1 MKRKVLNIFLCGLA
15 TFSLTA
21 SLTSCEDYFD
31 DVPNNATSLED
42 VFTNRGQ
49 TLQWLTQV
57 YSYIPDSRRMR
68 FSDATSYCWRTAS
81 MEGYLPWD
89 TGTVPLT
96 DIILGTMYPS
106 TGFVQSLWT
115 ESYRGIQYANV
126 FLANV
131 DKNQYLTDEE
141 KEWTKAECHALR
153 AYFYFNLMKEYGPVP
168 VIGDVIYGVD
178 APLSSMQ
185 LPRNTVDDCFDYIIT
200 ELKASINGGHLV
212 SQFNKEGEFD
222 TQFRGNMTQEMAE
235 GILSEVYMFRASYL
249 FNGDPFYKSMK
260 NPDGT
265 PLFPQSKDL
274 KKWED
279 ARDAALAIIKSG
291 KYQLELRTL
300 AGEQTSDISKSCPY
314 QSCRY
319 ASLGTDNNREMIV
332 YRSRYDG
339 DVYPMTPRHTGIDNA
354 QRGAGGY
361 SVPLQFVDMFFTSK
375 GLRIEDDP
383 DYYTY
388 DNNEIASLNARA
400 YAKTTVYN
408 DKFSGYEYFK
418 PGSGKPVMKQFYD
431 REPRFYLAITFQ
443 NRRWDFDNSRTYYT
457 QMQFNGNS
465 GSDGKTHEYPVFG
478 TIGRKVYPGNVS
490 GVNNAVLLR
499 LGEVYLNYAEACCEL
514 GDLSTAMHYV
524 NLIRSRAGVA
534 EYKGLAAED
543 ITAKDKRGQTRID
556 LGNLTQDLVRKV
568 IYRER
573 IIELSFENKYYFDV
587 RRWGVA
593 DMAQGDG
600 WVYPAWHKGGEGGDI
615 MGFNVNNSGTPE
627 EQAKPDANFYK
638 RVVTQKRVFTKRMSF
653 LPIPQEEV
661 NRDKQIVQNQGWATE
676 EESGE

>member
-42 VFTNRGQ
+42 VFNNRGQ

-57 YSYIPDSRRMR
+57 YSYIPDSRRIR
-68 FSDATSYCWRTAS
+68 YSDATSYCWRTGS

-89 TGTVPLT
+89 TSTVPLT

-106 TGFVQSLWT
+106 TGFVQNLWT
-115 ESYRGIQYANV
+115 ESYRAIQYANI

-131 DKNQYLTDEE
+131 DKNPMLTDKE

-168 VIGDVIYGVD
+168 IVGDRVFGVDDPIGDM
-178 APLSSMQ
+178 S
-185 LPRNTVDDCFDYIIT
+185 LPRATVDECYDYIIT
-200 ELKASINGGHLV
+200 ELKGAINGGHLV
-212 SQFNKEGEFD
+212 SQFNESGEFD
-222 TQFRGNMTQEMAE
+222 SQFRGNMTQEMTE

-249 FNGDPFYKSMK
+249 YNGDPYYMNMK

-279 ARDAALAIIKSG
+279 ARDAALAIINSG
-291 KYQLELRTL
+291 KYQLELRGVDGSQVTDV
-300 AGEQTSDISKSCPY
+300 TKSSPY

-319 ASLGTDNNREMIV
+319 ASVGTDNNREMIV
-332 YRSRYDG
+332 YRSRFDG
-339 DVYPMTPRHTGIDNA
+339 DEYPMVPRHSGMSNVQTGG
-354 QRGAGGY
+354 GAY
-361 SVPLQFVDMFFTSK
+361 TVPLQFVDLFFTK
-375 GLRIEDDP
+375 NGLRIEDDP
-383 DYYTY
+383 DYFTY
-388 DNNEIASLNARA
+388 DTDNPTSLTLREMASTAQCKEE
-400 YAKTTVYN
+400 KTNYV
-408 DKFSGYEYFK
+408 YFK
-418 PGSGKPVMKQFYD
+418 PLSGKPVMKQFYD
-431 REPRFYLAITFQ
+431 REARFYLAITFQ
-443 NRRWDFDNSRTYYT
+443 NRNWDFDNSKSYCTE
-457 QMQFNGNS
+457 MQFNGNS
-465 GSDGKTHEYPVFG
+465 GSDGKTHDFPIFG
-478 TIGRKVYPGNVS
+478 TIGRKVLPRNIS

-499 LGEVYLNYAEACCEL
+499 LGEVYLNYAEASCEL
-514 GDLSTAMHYV
+514 GDLGTAIHYV
-524 NLIRSRAGVA
+524 NLIRSRAGVP
-534 EYKGLAAED
+534 EYLGLLPED
-543 ITAKDKRGQTRID
+543 MTAKDKRGKARID
-556 LGNLTQDLVRKV
+556 LGTLTQDLVRKV
-568 IYRER
+568 VYRER

-600 WVYPAWHKGGEGGDI
+600 WVYPTWHKGGEGGEI
-615 MGFNVNNSGTPE
+615 VGFNVNNSGTSE
-627 EQAKPDANFYK
+627 EQTKTDLNFYK
-638 RVVTQKRVFTKRMSF
+638 RVVSQKRVFTKRMSF

-661 NRDKQIVQNQGWATE
+661 NRDKQIVQNEGWATE
-676 EESGE
+676 EESE